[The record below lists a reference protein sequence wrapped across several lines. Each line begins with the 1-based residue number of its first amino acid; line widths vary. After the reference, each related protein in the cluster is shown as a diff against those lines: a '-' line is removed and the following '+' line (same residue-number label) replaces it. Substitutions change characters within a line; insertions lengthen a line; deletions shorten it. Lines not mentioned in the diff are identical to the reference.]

1 MALQIHVAK
10 STTRSIFKISITKW
24 PSAAAHIVSATL
36 SDNSNPETAFFGI
49 ILVFSLTILAAL
61 YTLYLN
67 LRGVHT
73 TEMESRQNL
82 DDKEMEFEFP
92 QVNGDGTDKYQL
104 NKMNATGVDGLY
116 ALAKRVTNI
125 SPYGKKKD
133 TLLKELKAFSLD
145 CSQWNLY
152 IKCFLTCSQK
162 ISQTDSVKKRPQ
174 ARSQVCLDLLMN
186 KPAASGDETTRKAT
200 FKSDRPK
207 WLLWANK
214 LHKEFPEYQEPR
226 SSLNNSGSENE
237 FVAFE
242 YLSAPSPDEFWK
254 KWTDEKS
261 QQMTFTAISDALL
274 AQRNA
279 SGLPGLW
286 DKFQSSHEHRSLTH
300 LTTIEGFEWNA
311 RKMQAVRV
319 GIDTLGLISR
329 CCGAVVQNQ
338 LNATITPL
346 RLFFFQLCK
355 YLQLSAVP
363 AKVLIQVFG
372 FEIHV
377 APGEAEAEL
386 AEMNARGIIDIVMTD
401 DVDALIF
408 GAEFVV
414 RFAKPEDVKGK
425 ICDDVYIY
433 MHTAIKNDDSLGLTR
448 QGLVL
453 LALIAEGDYDTG
465 IPKAGI
471 ETGLAL
477 ARCGFGDTL
486 IEGYLRYKATS
497 KQLQT
502 FLTEWRLALK
512 RELHTNSQG
521 FLATHCHKLA
531 KDLPDSFP
539 ELGILDAYWNPT
551 MSWSP
556 GHTPPNTSSWRPHLP
571 KLPNLVQFCQQ
582 HLFPCPLLL
591 KQLHRRV
598 WPGMVFKMLSLPVIG
613 YQSENAYE
621 FHCGIYV
628 TNITH
633 IYHSLRLYKASKPE
647 MKSIHLAFTTQ
658 TFLQGSNLQR
668 PDGTQLVL
676 ASDLT
681 EDEKPILKDA
691 TV

>member
-1 MALQIHVAK
+1 MSTARSLISQPLRGLSGMPERCRLFELASIHWVLSRAAVVLL
-10 STTRSIFKISITKW
+10 FKINSMQQSLLYVSSSFN
-24 PSAAAHIVSATL
+24 SAST
-36 SDNSNPETAFFGI
+36 
-49 ILVFSLTILAAL
+49 FS
-61 YTLYLN
+61 YQQFLYLHSM
-67 LRGVHT
+67 VPHT
-73 TEMESRQNL
+73 
-82 DDKEMEFEFP
+82 
-92 QVNGDGTDKYQL
+92 
-104 NKMNATGVDGLY
+104 
-116 ALAKRVTNI
+116 
-125 SPYGKKKD
+125 
-133 TLLKELKAFSLD
+133 
-145 CSQWNLY
+145 
-152 IKCFLTCSQK
+152 
-162 ISQTDSVKKRPQ
+162 
-174 ARSQVCLDLLMN
+174 
-186 KPAASGDETTRKAT
+186 
-200 FKSDRPK
+200 
-207 WLLWANK
+207 
-214 LHKEFPEYQEPR
+214 PR
-226 SSLNNSGSENE
+226 SYEML
-237 FVAFE
+237 
-242 YLSAPSPDEFWK
+242 
-254 KWTDEKS
+254 
-261 QQMTFTAISDALL
+261 
-274 AQRNA
+274 
-279 SGLPGLW
+279 
-286 DKFQSSHEHRSLTH
+286 
-300 LTTIEGFEWNA
+300 
-311 RKMQAVRV
+311 
-319 GIDTLGLISR
+319 
-329 CCGAVVQNQ
+329 
-338 LNATITPL
+338 
-346 RLFFFQLCK
+346 
-355 YLQLSAVP
+355 
-363 AKVLIQVFG
+363 VFG